1 MILEVSMRNSE
12 TSLQKHPD
20 RPLKFIVRPS
30 RASETSVRKELKRI
44 GVTVR
49 AFCRYSQATFWY
61 KVDELFELQRHSQR
75 RVLLRPKDDISFRG
89 AHSLAFHF
97 EEKVIFRLI
106 KETRAVSQATIHT
119 PEEEPTISSLMIA
132 KFSIATWWRRLY
144 KLVSAVFSMEI

>member
-61 KVDELFELQRHSQR
+61 RVDELFELQRHSQR
-75 RVLLRPKDDISFRG
+75 RVLLRPNDDISFR
-89 AHSLAFHF
+89 AAQKLAFQS
-97 EEKVIFRLI
+97 KTRVIFHLTT
-106 KETRAVSQATIHT
+106 EPVTLLEEALPVPPATILAY
-119 PEEEPTISSLMIA
+119 EEGTNDLELDGREM
-132 KFSIATWWRRLY
+132 
-144 KLVSAVFSMEI
+144 